1 MNAKIEI
8 IMAAYN
14 GERYLAE
21 QIESILRQTY
31 QDFHLLICDDMS
43 SDRTAY
49 LINKYAK
56 RYPKKITV
64 VQSERKYGVNQC
76 FEFLLKQTTA
86 PYVMFCDQDDVWF
99 ENKIKRSLDSMLKLE
114 QSYGSKKP
122 LLVHSDMVVVD
133 SKLQAIHSSF
143 WAYSHLFPS
152 KNSINRLLVQNVVT
166 GCTAMFNQAAVEA
179 ALPMPEAAIQ
189 HDWWM
194 ALVVSALGHIKP
206 IREPLLYY
214 RQHNS
219 NAVGATK
226 FSFKNYWK
234 NIHAPVKE
242 QNAYKMRNRNQA
254 IALKEKILPKDQ
266 KTIEAFLTLDQLGL
280 FQLVYTCIKHRFV
293 LHGFSRNVGIFT
305 KRLNR
310 LVVAKM
316 NYAARE
322 KSGNP

>member
-1 MNAKIEI
+1 MNVKIEI
-8 IMAAYN
+8 VMAAYN

-21 QIESILRQTY
+21 QIESILRQTCS
-31 QDFHLLICDDMS
+31 DFHLLICDDMS
-43 SDRTAY
+43 TDQTAY
-49 LINKYAK
+49 LINRYAQQ
-56 RYPKKITV
+56 YPEKITV
-64 VQSERKYGVNQC
+64 VEAEKKYGVNKC

-99 ENKIKRSLDSMLKLE
+99 ENKIERSMNCMLELE
-114 QSYGSKKP
+114 QNYGSEKP

-133 SKLQAIHSSF
+133 SKLQVIHSSF
-143 WAYSHLFPS
+143 WTYSHLFPS

-166 GCTAMFNQAAVEA
+166 GCTAMFNRAAVEA
-179 ALPMPEAAIQ
+179 SLPIPEAAIQ

-194 ALVVSALGHIKP
+194 ALVVAARGHIRP

-226 FSFKNYWK
+226 FSFKSYWESI
-234 NIHAPVKE
+234 NDPIKE
-242 QNAYKMRNRNQA
+242 LDAYKMRNKNQA
-254 IALKEKILPKDQ
+254 IALKEKILPKDR
-266 KTIEAFLTLDQLGL
+266 KTIDAFLTFDQLGL
-280 FQLVYTCIKHRFV
+280 FQLVCTCIRHRFV
-293 LHGFSRNVGIFT
+293 LHGFSRNVGIFIN
-305 KRLNR
+305 RLNK
-310 LVVAKM
+310 LVAAKM